1 MDVQT
6 IIDQLK
12 GIRCPSTIRQPG
24 MKVTSCP
31 DAIARTI
38 EKVMRSQNGSP
49 VPQAVRQMEQELN
62 AAQPPVK
69 ETDTMRY
76 CPECGAPVLHE
87 GGCVICRQC
96 GYSKCG

>member
-62 AAQPPVK
+62 AAQPPK
-69 ETDTMRY
+69 W
-76 CPECGAPVLHE
+76 
-87 GGCVICRQC
+87 
-96 GYSKCG
+96 K